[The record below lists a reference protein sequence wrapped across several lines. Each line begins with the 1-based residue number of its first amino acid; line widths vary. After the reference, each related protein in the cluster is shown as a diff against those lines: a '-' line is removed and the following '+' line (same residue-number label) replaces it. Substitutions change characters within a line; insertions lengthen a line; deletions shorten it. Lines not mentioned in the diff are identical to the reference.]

1 MEERNTETKE
11 DHHHMYGLNMLTTA
25 FSAHGF
31 EIYPVGGCVRDILM
45 FGTPK
50 GDIDLTT
57 NATPDQTK
65 QVLADAGLP
74 VLPLGEAFGMIATVL
89 DDLGQVEITTFRADT
104 YRENDRHPVVTYS
117 KTLEDDLKRRDF
129 TINAIALAD
138 DGYVDPFGGRDD
150 IRRKLLRTPQ
160 DAEQTMRD
168 DPLRI
173 LRAFR
178 FRSRF
183 GFAFDNSLMRA
194 IVETAPA
201 LTHISFERILMEM
214 DKILVGEH
222 VTTVLQDMVDLGVLQ
237 IVLPEMVA
245 VLCLTGVS
253 QGKYHSKDIWK
264 HTLGVIRQ
272 TPADPDLRWAALL
285 HDIGKP
291 NTRTEADGDVHFFGH
306 EHVGAQI
313 AQNILK
319 RLRFSTARRQRITF
333 LVTNHMRLAMYQTGW
348 KKSAVRRVVTF
359 AGEYLDDLIA
369 LSRADIT
376 SARPDKVAWR
386 LDQLQQFAD
395 RAKAVMTETPPERL
409 IGKETMKELIDLM
422 QLSGHE
428 IGKMKTALEDA
439 ITDGSLPKDPSVD
452 DALMYLSQAKA

>member
-1 MEERNTETKE
+1 
-11 DHHHMYGLNMLTTA
+11 MYDQKYLMDA
-25 FSAHGF
+25 FTSRGF

-74 VLPLGEAFGMIATVL
+74 VLPLGEAFGMIATIL

-264 HTLGVIRQ
+264 HTLGVVRQ

-291 NTRTEADGDVHFFGH
+291 ATRSEEGGEVHFFNH
-306 EHVGAQI
+306 EHVGVQMVY
-313 AQNILK
+313 NITK
-319 RLRFSTARRQRITF
+319 RLRFSTERRKRIAF
-333 LVTNHMRLAMYQTGW
+333 LVSNHMRLAMYQSSWT
-348 KKSAVRRVVTF
+348 KSAVRRVAVF
-359 AGEYLDDLIA
+359 AGDYLNDLMA

-376 SARPDKVAWR
+376 SARADKVAWR
-386 LDQLQQFAD
+386 LSQLTEFGD
-395 RAKAVMTETPPERL
+395 RVQALLTETPPERL
-409 IGKETMKELIDLM
+409 IAKETMKEIISLM
-422 QLSGHE
+422 QISGKQISE
-428 IGKMKTALEDA
+428 MKVVLEDGIA
-439 ITDGSLPKDPSVD
+439 DGMLPKDPSVD
-452 DALMYLSQAKA
+452 EALAFLAKQKPQGE